1 MAGGSDNTRRPA
13 GAGASDTIGL
23 FGGSRSSASAQFGS
37 TRSSRYRRLGQIVE
51 IVSHYDVARGLTPE
65 GLRLMLQELGP
76 TFVKA
81 GQILSM
87 RSEILPQSFCDE
99 LSKLRTNVE
108 PMPYETVLAALR
120 EEYDRPLE
128 EIFDAIEPEPLGSA
142 SVAQVHIARLVD
154 GTDVAVKVQRPRVRE
169 VMAQDI
175 DIMRSIARRASHFL
189 ADEQFLDVRSVIEE
203 LWTSFREETDFNVEA
218 RNLHEFGEDNADVRF
233 VTCPRPYLDLCT
245 EHVVVMEYVRGIPIY
260 EVDALREAGY
270 DLDEIGTKL
279 VDNYA
284 RQILDVGFFH
294 ADPHPGN
301 LIISGG
307 KIAFIDLG
315 MMGRLSAH
323 DRGAIRDI
331 VFAVAE
337 RDSSRLK
344 DGLLRF
350 SVNTDTTEVDHARLL
365 SDLDAIVD
373 DFGTQSLSELDLG
386 AFVSAVV
393 QMARKNGIELPGTVT
408 MLARSLVTLEGVLDE
423 FIPSV
428 SMIDIIRGHLKAHET
443 PSQVLSDEA
452 RQTALESR
460 AALHG
465 VLGAASESRQAMRML
480 TRGQLTTNIRIAGS
494 EDLVSDL
501 AHAANRLTMG
511 IVVAGLFIG
520 SSVVYY
526 ARIRPVIFGIPII
539 GFLGYFVALGI
550 GLWIV
555 WDIMRERRRR

>member
-460 AALHG
+460 AALHA

-494 EDLVSDL
+494 EDPVSDL